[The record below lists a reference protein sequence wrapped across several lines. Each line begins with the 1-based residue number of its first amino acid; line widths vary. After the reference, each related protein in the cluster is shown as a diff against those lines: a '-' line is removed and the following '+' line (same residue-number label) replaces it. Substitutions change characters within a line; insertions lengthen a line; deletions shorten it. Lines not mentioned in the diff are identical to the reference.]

1 MSRPATAQNW
11 YTDPFLSASS
21 TELSAQL
28 PAPHTLS
35 GRFQRYCHK
44 STKDPTNLAHL
55 RHPDGASNPNLRDE
69 TERKPGNGEAAQQI
83 EPPQAAKE
91 NLTTNLFQPPPPNS
105 LPSTERVNRRMLSI
119 ESGLAS
125 IKLTQK
131 QSEGYDSG
139 HDSTPRTS
147 KHSPAAISRKAESG
161 YDSVV
166 RDSESSSIDSDT
178 SRRISNIN
186 NRRNKCKHKHEKSFC
201 SWFLNPFTCK
211 YIEEP
216 PETHF

>member
-1 MSRPATAQNW
+1 MTRPSTAQNW
-11 YTDPFLSASS
+11 YKDPFLSAST
-21 TELSAQL
+21 TELSVEPQ
-28 PAPHTLS
+28 TLQTNIIQKYS
-35 GRFQRYCHK
+35 HKTGRD
-44 STKDPTNLAHL
+44 SINLAHL
-55 RHPDGASNPNLRDE
+55 RHPDGASNPNLRE
-69 TERKPGNGEAAQQI
+69 EERKPGNGETSTQI
-83 EPPQAAKE
+83 ENITPSGMKE
-91 NLTTNLFQPPPPNS
+91 NTNITFQPLPNPPNS
-105 LPSTERVNRRMLSI
+105 LPSTERANRTILSI
-119 ESGLAS
+119 ESGLTT
-125 IKLTQK
+125 IKLNQNK
-131 QSEGYDSG
+131 SEGYDSG

-178 SRRISNIN
+178 SRRIATLN